1 MEKVSL
7 ASTLSRQHGVQYVF
21 GPQFHEYTAKKA
33 AGILK
38 DTHLKPISEIFTDE
52 LQDILVDNKF
62 GENYLGHFSEQLRR
76 KGGSAYKAIGD
87 RLVLKSSSDL
97 AFGEGAENFLKDN
110 EQKSE
115 SEIDAVE
122 ADQSKAQ
129 KDVMRVTESEIEKLA
144 KEQLKNKL
152 LFQSLENGRKF
163 KYDAPVS
170 SQNDFNKLYTKI
182 PKFNEQDH
190 FQ

>member
-1 MEKVSL
+1 MDSFRKHLKTYDENKLENAMEKVMKSL

-122 ADQSKAQ
+122 AD
-129 KDVMRVTESEIEKLA
+129 
-144 KEQLKNKL
+144 
-152 LFQSLENGRKF
+152 
-163 KYDAPVS
+163 
-170 SQNDFNKLYTKI
+170 
-182 PKFNEQDH
+182 
-190 FQ
+190 

>member
-1 MEKVSL
+1 
-7 ASTLSRQHGVQYVF
+7 
-21 GPQFHEYTAKKA
+21 
-33 AGILK
+33 
-38 DTHLKPISEIFTDE
+38 
-52 LQDILVDNKF
+52 
-62 GENYLGHFSEQLRR
+62 
-76 KGGSAYKAIGD
+76 
-87 RLVLKSSSDL
+87 
-97 AFGEGAENFLKDN
+97 
-110 EQKSE
+110 
-115 SEIDAVE
+115 
-122 ADQSKAQ
+122 
-129 KDVMRVTESEIEKLA
+129 MRVTESEIEKLA

>member
-1 MEKVSL
+1 M
-7 ASTLSRQHGVQYVF
+7 
-21 GPQFHEYTAKKA
+21 
-33 AGILK
+33 K

-62 GENYLGHFSEQLRR
+62 GENHLGHFSEQLRR

-122 ADQSKAQ
+122 AD
-129 KDVMRVTESEIEKLA
+129 
-144 KEQLKNKL
+144 
-152 LFQSLENGRKF
+152 
-163 KYDAPVS
+163 
-170 SQNDFNKLYTKI
+170 
-182 PKFNEQDH
+182 
-190 FQ
+190 